1 MERFG
6 KDILRVTLC
15 AADMATSHGADVGVN
30 ERGEPSEEMLRSPT
44 DMDVRSAVTPGSI
57 SQAPAVS
64 DSRSAD
70 ASGYQ
75 SRAAG
80 AV

>member
-44 DMDVRSAVTPGSI
+44 DMDVRSA
-57 SQAPAVS
+57 PAVS